1 MKRTDFLKKGLIGM
15 GSLVAVPTVL
25 HACSKDKD
33 PFNEKEEL
41 VECELSPSETSGPF
55 TIKTPSQLMRE
66 NIVGDRSGVAMLI
79 TISVLDKSNNCNPLS
94 GVLVD
99 IWHCDAQGY
108 YSEYGNTSLQEED
121 FTQSHFLRG
130 RQTTDA
136 NGNAS
141 FISIFPG
148 WYPGRA
154 PHIHLEIL
162 TVNETSIRVS
172 QIAFPKSVC
181 DTVYTSTDYKGEAD
195 TLNTGDSVFSDGVDG
210 NMTDSL
216 TGNNTD
222 GYTLLKTIVV

>member
-1 MKRTDFLKKGLIGM
+1 MKRTDFLRKGLIGM
-15 GSLVAVPTVL
+15 GSLVAVPTVVY
-25 HACSKDKD
+25 ACSKEKD
-33 PFNEKEEL
+33 PISKEEEL
-41 VECELSPSETSGPF
+41 ADCELSPSETTGPF

-79 TISVLDKSNNCNPLS
+79 TINVLDKSSNCNPLS
-94 GVLVD
+94 GVFVD
-99 IWHCDAQGY
+99 VWHCDAQGY
-108 YSEYGNTSLQEED
+108 YSEYGNTALQEED

-130 RQTTDA
+130 RQTTDN

-154 PHIHLEIL
+154 PHIHLEVL
-162 TVNETSIRVS
+162 AANGTSIRVS
-172 QIAFPKSVC
+172 QIAFPKTIC
-181 DTVYTSTDYKGEAD
+181 DSVYTTTGYKGEAD
-195 TLNTGDSVFSDGVDG
+195 TLNTGDNVFSDGVDG
-210 NMTDSL
+210 NMTNSL